1 MLSFTGDHALA
12 VDELQY
18 ALTLYPDFAAA
29 DGELGRLLAFTGA
42 TREAVE
48 YVLQASDASAQDQHL
63 SLRIRTWAIASYIEG
78 DYANAARY
86 AVKATVKRPDWFFN
100 YYCSAACYAAA
111 GDLTAARRNV
121 AQAKTFSP

>member
-12 VDELQY
+12 VAELQY

-48 YVLQASDASAQDQHL
+48 YVLQASHASAQDQHL
-63 SLRIRTWAIASYIEG
+63 CL
-78 DYANAARY
+78 
-86 AVKATVKRPDWFFN
+86 
-100 YYCSAACYAAA
+100 
-111 GDLTAARRNV
+111 
-121 AQAKTFSP
+121 

>member
-1 MLSFTGDHALA
+1 M
-12 VDELQY
+12 
-18 ALTLYPDFAAA
+18 
-29 DGELGRLLAFTGA
+29 LAFTGA

-86 AVKATVKRPDWFFN
+86 AVKATAKRPDWFFN

-111 GDLTAARRNV
+111 GELTAARRNV
-121 AQAKTFSP
+121 AQAKTFGPYPMQALRVGHRFANRKLLVQFVRHLTAAGGVE